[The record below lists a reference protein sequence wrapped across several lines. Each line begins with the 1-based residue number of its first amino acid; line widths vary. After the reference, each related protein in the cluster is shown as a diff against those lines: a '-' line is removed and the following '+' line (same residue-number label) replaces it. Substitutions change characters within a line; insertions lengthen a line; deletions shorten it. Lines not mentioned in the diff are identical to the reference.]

1 LEFAR
6 GRREHE
12 ASVEG
17 RDLKMSDATAPVSTV
32 AAENEAGPAAMRDR
46 VPMWL
51 AVSITVVVS
60 LPFGLWLGDYNLPL
74 WVSFIVWAEYFVLG
88 GKLAAIKVI
97 IPAYLIGVFGAMCIT
112 TATALLGRVTG
123 NSGIVAE
130 GDVAA
135 YIGMF
140 VGFCVLLY
148 AVRWVPMPLFGSAS
162 LPFFNG
168 VSVMLGVLFTAA
180 FITAAPDGIDPVLEP
195 AVAAI
200 GAALAG
206 LLGCFLGWFNV
217 TVLFRVPA
225 E

>member
-1 LEFAR
+1 MS
-6 GRREHE
+6 E
-12 ASVEG
+12 ATTAS
-17 RDLKMSDATAPVSTV
+17 SAATGEANATTV
-32 AAENEAGPAAMRDR
+32 VMRDR
-46 VPMWL
+46 VPLWL

-88 GKLAAIKVI
+88 GTPAALKVI
-97 IPAYLIGVFGAMCIT
+97 IPAFLIGVFGALCIT
-112 TATALLGRVTG
+112 TVTAVLERVTDDAA
-123 NSGIVAE
+123 ILAQ

-140 VGFCVLLY
+140 AGFCVFLY
-148 AVRWVPMPLFGSAS
+148 AVRWVPMPLMGSAS

-168 VSVMLGVLFTAA
+168 VSMMLGVYFTAA
-180 FITAAPDGIDPVLEP
+180 FITAAPEGIDPVFEP

-217 TVLFRVPA
+217 TILFRVPVF
-225 E
+225 

>member
-1 LEFAR
+1 
-6 GRREHE
+6 
-12 ASVEG
+12 
-17 RDLKMSDATAPVSTV
+17 MSDATAPVSTV

-88 GKLAAIKVI
+88 GKPAAIRVI
-97 IPAYLIGVFGAMCIT
+97 VPAFLIGVLGATCVT
-112 TATALLGRVTG
+112 TATVLIERALDGAT
-123 NSGIVAE
+123 IVAAN
-130 GDVAA
+130 DVAA
-135 YIGMF
+135 FIGMF
-140 VGFCVLLY
+140 LGFCVFLFL
-148 AVRWVPMPLFGSAS
+148 VRYVPLDLFGSAS

-168 VSVMLGVLFTAA
+168 VSMLLGVFFTGA
-180 FITAAPDGIDPVLEP
+180 FLTAAPEGIDAAFEP
-195 AVAAI
+195 AVAAV

-217 TVLFRVPA
+217 TILFRTPVDA
-225 E
+225 D

>member
-1 LEFAR
+1 MTETTAR
-6 GRREHE
+6 AVGTATEE
-12 ASVEG
+12 SVPE
-17 RDLKMSDATAPVSTV
+17 P
-32 AAENEAGPAAMRDR
+32 AMRDR
-46 VPMWL
+46 VPLWL

-88 GKLAAIKVI
+88 GKPQALKVI

-112 TATALLGRVTG
+112 TGTAVLERVTG
-123 NSGIVAE
+123 DAAIVAE
-130 GDVAA
+130 GDMAA
-135 YIGMF
+135 YVGMF
-140 VGFCVLLY
+140 VGFCVFLY

-168 VSVMLGVLFTAA
+168 VSMLLGVLFTAA
-180 FITAAPDGIDPVLEP
+180 FITAAPAGIDPILEP

-217 TVLFRVPA
+217 TILFRVPA
-225 E
+225 TSAE

>member
-1 LEFAR
+1 MSELAAADDRTAR
-6 GRREHE
+6 PGP
-12 ASVEG
+12 
-17 RDLKMSDATAPVSTV
+17 D
-32 AAENEAGPAAMRDR
+32 PAAIVTRDR

-88 GKLAAIKVI
+88 GTPSALRTI
-97 IPAYLIGVFGAMCIT
+97 IPAYLVGVVVAFLIT
-112 TATALLGRVTG
+112 TANRVLEAALGGRA
-123 NSGIVAE
+123 IVAPD
-130 GDVAA
+130 DVAA
-135 YIGMF
+135 FVAFF

-148 AVRWVPMPLFGSAS
+148 ATRWVPLPLDTSAS

-168 VSVMLGVLFTAA
+168 ISVTLGVFFTGAYLA
-180 FITAAPDGIDPVLEP
+180 AAPGGLDPVLEP
-195 AVAAI
+195 AVAAV

-217 TVLFRVPA
+217 RILFREPLGRSA
-225 E
+225 